1 MRIILFGPP
10 GSGKGTQANLLKER
24 LQLAH
29 ISTGDILREA
39 VRLGTPTGKKAEPIM
54 KSGQLVPDEMVNEMV
69 ADRFR
74 RSDRPEKFMMDGYP
88 RTLAQ
93 ARFFDELLRQL
104 GLDLTGVVFLEVND
118 DEIIRR
124 LTGRWTCPKCQ
135 APYHVQS
142 KPPKKPGVCDVCG
155 TDLVQRADD
164 KEETVRQRLKVYRTS
179 TAELAPY
186 YRQRGLLH
194 EVPGQGEIETI
205 YRAIEK
211 ALKER

>member
-93 ARFFDELLRQL
+93 ARFFDDLLRQR

-155 TDLVQRADD
+155 TALVQRADD

-179 TAELAPY
+179 TADLAPY

-194 EVPGQGEIETI
+194 EVPGQGDIETI
-205 YRAIEK
+205 YKAIEK
-211 ALKER
+211 ALK

>member
-10 GSGKGTQANLLKER
+10 GSGKGTQANLLRER

-74 RSDRPEKFMMDGYP
+74 RPDRPQKFMMDGYP

-93 ARFFDELLRQL
+93 ARFFDDMLRQQ

-135 APYHVQS
+135 APYHAQS

-155 TDLVQRADD
+155 TALVQRADD

-186 YRQRGLLH
+186 YRQRSLLH

-211 ALKER
+211 ALK

>member
-24 LQLAH
+24 LQFAH

-54 KSGQLVPDEMVNEMV
+54 KSGQLVADEMVNEMV

-74 RSDRPEKFMMDGYP
+74 RPDRPQRFMMDGYP

-93 ARFFDELLRQL
+93 ARFFDDLLRQL

-135 APYHVQS
+135 APYHAQS
-142 KPPKKPGVCDVCG
+142 KPPKKTGICDICG
-155 TDLVQRADD
+155 TALLQRADD

-179 TAELAPY
+179 TADLAPY

-194 EVPGQGEIETI
+194 EVPGQGDIETI
-205 YRAIEK
+205 YKAIEK
-211 ALKER
+211 ALK